1 MTNNPKGSALPR
13 PGDAL
18 PLEEAEVFVMPC
30 SISQQRYWLLE
41 QLSPGNTALNIP
53 LAVQLSGP
61 LDISVLERALNAIV
75 QRHEVLRTSFAL
87 VDGTPKQVIKS
98 EVTLQLLQ
106 IDLGDVPPEKRQLR
120 IEQEMIAE
128 AVRPLSLTEAPIFRT
143 TLLRLTPEENVLMLT
158 IHHIVGD
165 GWSNGLLV
173 REVGHFYHA
182 LFKGKPVDLP
192 PLSVHYADYALW
204 QEEWLKSAQFKK
216 QLGYW
221 EETLA
226 GEPPVLDMPT
236 DYPREIGLTSYT
248 AFIES
253 LLLSQ
258 QLGDNIKRLCI
269 DLDVTLFMVLFAT
282 YVALLHRYT
291 GQTEL
296 MIGTTAANRN
306 RSELEH
312 LIGLFA
318 NPLIL
323 RPKISEDMT
332 FREVAVTLRDH
343 SLNGFAHQEVPFEM
357 VLEMLQERKSVARKP
372 VIQTHFLYQK
382 AFMEPATYG
391 DLTIRPL
398 RSVSPGSTFE
408 LTYGIVERAE
418 GIRLQMEYHTAL
430 YKKSTIRRMLR
441 HFESLLEAAVEN
453 PDTPISQM
461 AMLTEEELA
470 SLEPHVTPRGLLPEG
485 ARAGIDPKTMQSDFR
500 IQLKKH
506 FREAVYP
513 HGVTIE
519 PLPGETLVV
528 LDRHLR
534 LLPVGIPGTLYLGGI
549 TPEVAADYTLVHGP
563 ADILYP
569 MPLVATDFV
578 GQNVGDGKVELM
590 GKTDDLQKINGFR
603 LNLRQVEAFLLHHA
617 GVHEV
622 AAVAFKQPSGE
633 FQLTCYIVPKPGSA
647 PTEKDLRLFLKGK
660 ISDFTM
666 PSHIVMIPAL
676 PKDASGEVIADS
688 LPEPARPTKPARDEK
703 IPLEAILYHQLIEI
717 WMEIL
722 KVPNVTVE
730 DNFFALGGSSL
741 LALRM
746 MTQIEKLCGR
756 PLPLS
761 LLIKGATIANLAHYI
776 VQANNESAE
785 PLVAINPKGSRQ
797 PIFFLHGDWAG
808 GGFYCGRLSQ
818 QLGEDQPF
826 YVLPPYR
833 SGKQSVFTLE
843 DMAAYHI
850 AAMQE
855 RSPHGPYLLGGYCIG
870 ATVAI
875 EMARQLEAKGEKVTH
890 LLLID
895 PLSGTSWLRLAWPVV
910 NKMGEFRGWDL
921 QTKIHVFDRYAVSF
935 ARWINKP
942 LSSKIATLMRR
953 IGIYKPVVASPI
965 AVAGEGGEGVE
976 ILTHLDY
983 AVYFLAYRLYRSKP
997 VTVPATLY
1005 FPEETPPARL
1015 SWFQKASERPD
1026 ARFTVEFLPGDH
1038 HTCITKYTPALVAK
1052 MKKALDGLAP
1062 AP

>member
-1 MTNNPKGSALPR
+1 MTENPKVSALPMME
-13 PGDAL
+13 DAL
-18 PLEEAEVFVMPC
+18 PAVEAEVFVMPC

-61 LDISVLERALNAIV
+61 LDAAILESALNAIV

-87 VDGTPKQVIKS
+87 VEGAPKQVIQSDVVLKLG
-98 EVTLQLLQ
+98 E
-106 IDLGDVPPEKRQLR
+106 IDLRDVPPEKRQAR

-173 REVGHFYHA
+173 REVGLFYRA
-182 LFKGKPVDLP
+182 QLKGKEADLP
-192 PLSVHYADYALW
+192 PLTVHYADYALW
-204 QEEWLKSAQFKK
+204 QEEWLKTPQFER
-216 QLGYW
+216 QLAYW
-221 EETLA
+221 TETLD

-236 DYPREIGLTSYT
+236 DYPRELGLTSYT
-248 AFIES
+248 AYIES
-253 LLLSQ
+253 LLLPMP
-258 QLGDNIKRLCI
+258 LGDAIKRLCI

-282 YVALLHRYT
+282 YVTLLHRYT
-291 GQTEL
+291 GQTEF

-332 FREVAVTLRDH
+332 FRELAIRLRDH

-357 VLEMLQERKSVARKP
+357 VLEQLQERKSVARKP
-372 VIQTHFLYQK
+372 MIQTHFLYQK

-453 PDTPISQM
+453 PDTPISEM
-461 AMLTEEELA
+461 AMLTEEERA
-470 SLEPHVTPRGLLPEG
+470 SLEPLWTTRGPLTDG
-485 ARAGIDPKTMQSDFR
+485 TRTGVDPKAVLQDFR
-500 IQLKKH
+500 VQLKKH

-513 HGVTIE
+513 HGFSIE
-519 PLPGETLVV
+519 PLPSETLVV
-528 LDRHLR
+528 LDRHLH

-549 TPEVAADYTLVHGP
+549 APEAAVDYVLVHGP
-563 ADILYP
+563 LDVLSP
-569 MPLVATDFV
+569 MPLLRTDFV
-578 GQNVGDGKVELM
+578 GQNCVDGKIELI
-590 GKTDDLQKINGFR
+590 GKSDDFARINGFR
-603 LNLRQVEAFLLHHA
+603 VNLRQVEAFMLHHP
-617 GVHEV
+617 GVQEV
-622 AAVAFKQPSGE
+622 AAAAFRQASGE
-633 FQLTCYIVPKPGSA
+633 FQLTLYILPKPGVT
-647 PTEKDLRLFLKGK
+647 PTEKELRLFLKGK

-666 PSHIVMIPAL
+666 PTHIVMVSVL
-676 PKDASGEVIADS
+676 PKDVNGEVVS
-688 LPEPARPTKPARDEK
+688 ELLPEPVPPPLAPRDEK

-722 KVPNVTVE
+722 RVPNLTIE

-761 LLIKGATIANLAHYI
+761 LLLTGATIANLAHYI

-785 PLVAINPKGSRQ
+785 PLIAINSKGTR
-797 PIFFLHGDWAG
+797 PPLFFLHGDWAG

-833 SGKQSVFTLE
+833 SGKQNVFTLE
-843 DMAAYHI
+843 EMAAYHI

-870 ATVAI
+870 ATIAI
-875 EMARQLEAKGEKVTH
+875 EMARQLVAKGERVTH

-895 PLSGTSWLRLAWPVV
+895 PLSGTPWLRLAWPIVDGV
-910 NKMGEFRGWDL
+910 GEFQKWDL
-921 QTKIHVFDRYAVSF
+921 QKKIHYFDRYAVSL
-935 ARWINKP
+935 ARWLNKP
-942 LSSKIATLMRR
+942 WRSKITTLLRR
-953 IGIYKPVVASPI
+953 LGLSKPVASSSI
-965 AVAGEGGEGVE
+965 TANREAGEGVE

-997 VTVPATLY
+997 LSVPATLY

-1015 SWFQKASERPD
+1015 SWVKRASERAP

-1052 MKKALDGLAP
+1052 MKTALNSL
-1062 AP
+1062 